1 MKKICKITKNITLTA
16 LLFSLLFSV
25 TAFANGRPPEAFETN
40 PAEEAC
46 DYVCFTV
53 EDYGVEKDSPEDEA
67 LDYMIYN
74 WETSFFINIT
84 DSKGNSYTQNFSPI
98 YHKDDNSHYFVA
110 PDYFNDISAGTYTIT
125 GLWAY
130 NPDNPGVDFWTCN
143 PDNST
148 NVDLD
153 KYVKNTTFVIPD
165 NNTETTYIYIDF
177 DVIQFIFD
185 NAFNNGDIMTDRQ
198 NGSKFFDWVYGDDGT
213 PDRVPEE
220 PTTEEP
226 TTEKETESRPSSIV
240 IIPHETEEDTEN
252 ETEPSVEATTEA
264 DTDNDEDDDDKKDLK
279 GGCQDWLK
287 NNLFT
292 IILLVVVLIVCMVFA
307 IKKKSKTGA

>member
-1 MKKICKITKNITLTA
+1 MKKICKITKNITLTT

-25 TAFANGRPPEAFETN
+25 TTFANGRPPEAFETN

-74 WETSFFINIT
+74 WETTLEITIT
-84 DSKGNSYTQNFSPI
+84 DSKGNSYADNFFPV
-98 YHKDDNSHYFVA
+98 YRPDDNSHYFIA
-110 PDYFNDISAGTYTIT
+110 DFLNNLSADTYTIT
-125 GLWAY
+125 KICTFNPMGKEGL
-130 NPDNPGVDFWTCN
+130 T
-143 PDNST
+143 T
-148 NVDLD
+148 NVDLN
-153 KYVKNTTFVIPD
+153 KYTKNTTFVIPD
-165 NNTETTYIYIDF
+165 NNTETTYIYFDF

-185 NAFNNGDIMTDRQ
+185 NAFNNERIMEDRQ
-198 NGSKFFDWVYGDDGT
+198 NGDKFFDWVYEDDGT

-220 PTTEEP
+220 PTTEES